1 MAPSILHGGH
11 RLVKEQPHGL
21 YFHPACHRLANR
33 PGRWHGYVRSR
44 QLFQRGHTEGNP
56 QGQAAVADINA
67 RISELGAQSA
77 LYQGQQQV
85 GALTLNAG
93 RLKSSQRAA
102 MAANGIA
109 WAWAALPRSKPRP
122 TS

>member
-1 MAPSILHGGH
+1 MGFTSTQLATASLIGQVGGMATSAVGSYYSAATQKATL
-11 RLVKEQPHGL
+11 K
-21 YFHPACHRLANR
+21 
-33 PGRWHGYVRSR
+33 
-44 QLFQRGHTEGNP
+44 
-56 QGQAAVADINA
+56 GQAAVADINA

-102 MAANGIA
+102 MAANGIDLGVGA
-109 WAWAALPRSKPRP
+109 PPRSKPRP